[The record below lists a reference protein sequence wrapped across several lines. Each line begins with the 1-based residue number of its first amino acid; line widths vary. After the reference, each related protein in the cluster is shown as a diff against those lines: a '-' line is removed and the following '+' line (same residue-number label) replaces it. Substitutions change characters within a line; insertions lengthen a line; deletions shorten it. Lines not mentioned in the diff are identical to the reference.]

1 MQAWALFKFILHK
14 MVFRAL
20 YITILYVSYF
30 SMCKWRV
37 SGEGFLGSGSGGIRT
52 QQYYGW
58 CYSRKGNRNFNIKD
72 ILNNESNSLYS
83 NSNHSCKYHDFDS
96 FKEKTEKLTDNTS
109 ILSCY
114 IISLTNKWS
123 HFEDFVSNDNSTK
136 FKLSV
141 IGLSKI
147 WNMEN
152 N

>member
-1 MQAWALFKFILHK
+1 MICKIEPYLSSFCTK

-37 SGEGFLGSGSGGIRT
+37 SGEGFLGSGSEGIRT

-96 FKEKTEKLTDNTS
+96 FKEKTEKLTDNMS

-114 IISLTNKWS
+114 IISLPNKW
-123 HFEDFVSNDNSTK
+123 

-147 WNMEN
+147 WNMEHY
-152 N
+152 